1 MKNKNHKPRNT
12 NTNPAT
18 DQPNQTKHKS
28 IKHKPSNWFFL
39 STKHKNNKPWM
50 GFNGFLEFDFVFL
63 FCVLIVSA
71 CRNSSN
77 RCQIPNISK
86 CSAVSCFG
94 CNILLQLL
102 LSPSNSCL
110 SYKNWKEI
118 SIRKNITFNLKSNL
132 KRK

>member
-1 MKNKNHKPRNT
+1 MKTKNHKPRNT

-18 DQPNQTKHKS
+18 DQPNQTQMQQTQTQQL
-28 IKHKPSNWFFL
+28 IFL
-39 STKHKNNKPWM
+39 VNQTQKQQTPMDFWNLILCSY
-50 GFNGFLEFDFVFL
+50 FVFL
-63 FCVLIVSA
+63 SSLRA
-71 CRNSSN
+71 RNSSN